1 MVVRLLEMLMPNLM
15 ISVPYPNSYWVVPS
29 LFLAGEHPV
38 YSGNDESN
46 ARLSALLVSGV
57 RTFVDLTEP
66 HELGSYDRL
75 LSALAIGQHL
85 DITQHRIPIR
95 DRSAPGNSTI
105 IQILDM
111 IDGSIQEQKPVFIHC
126 FAGIGRTGTVVGC
139 YLRRHGLASELDVI
153 TRISQLRS
161 SMPFGDERSPHTT
174 EQVGVVEN
182 WKIGV

>member
-1 MVVRLLEMLMPNLM
+1 MANSM

-38 YSGNDESN
+38 HYGDDEPN

-57 RTFVDLTEP
+57 QTFVDLTEP
-66 HELGSYDRL
+66 HEFGSYDQL
-75 LSALAIGQHL
+75 LSTLATDRGVE
-85 DITQHRIPIR
+85 ITQHRIPIK
-95 DRSAPGNSTI
+95 DRRVPGESTI
-105 IQILDM
+105 IQILDV
-111 IDGSIQEQKPVFIHC
+111 IDRSMRDQKPVLVHC
-126 FAGIGRTGTVVGC
+126 RAGIGRTGTVVGC
-139 YLRRHGLASELDVI
+139 YLRRHGLADQQDII

-182 WKIGV
+182 WKDGV

>member
-1 MVVRLLEMLMPNLM
+1 MHLANSM

-38 YSGNDESN
+38 HSDDDESN
-46 ARLSALLVSGV
+46 ARLSALLLSGV

-75 LSALAIGQHL
+75 LSALATGQHL
-85 DITQHRIPIR
+85 DVTQHRIPIR
-95 DRSAPGNSTI
+95 DRSAPGKSTI
-105 IQILDM
+105 IQILDV
-111 IDGSIQEQKPVFIHC
+111 IDGSIQEQKPVFVHC

-139 YLRRHGLASELDVI
+139 YLRRHGLASEQDVI
-153 TRISQLRS
+153 TKISQLRS

-174 EQVGVVEN
+174 GQIGVVEN
-182 WKIGV
+182 WPQSH